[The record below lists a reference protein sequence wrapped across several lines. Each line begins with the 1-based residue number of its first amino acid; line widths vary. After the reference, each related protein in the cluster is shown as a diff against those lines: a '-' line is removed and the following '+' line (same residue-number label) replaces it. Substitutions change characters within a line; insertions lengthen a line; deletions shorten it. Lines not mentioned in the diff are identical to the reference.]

1 MFGCRNLTER
11 TIPHMGILAQHIAYP
26 PLITKF
32 NVFQVHILDGL
43 GLVFSLFGFFLV
55 GFIQGFILF
64 SLYGVIHFIKV

>member
-1 MFGCRNLTER
+1 MFGCRDLTQR

-26 PLITKF
+26 LLMAKV

-43 GLVFSLFGFFLV
+43 GLAFPLFGFFFV
-55 GFIQGFILF
+55 GFRQSFFPF